1 MNMQGALH
9 GKRLLLVED
18 NADIQAFVS
27 TVARLEGADLKT
39 ASTGEE
45 GLAALKENGGLD
57 LVLLDLNLPG
67 IQGWDV
73 LEGIRSED
81 GSAPRIVV
89 FSAYTDAPTRE
100 RAAEMGAIGFIAKPV
115 GARELVEQLKAFL
128 AQ

>member
-1 MNMQGALH
+1 MQGALH

-18 NADIQAFVS
+18 NADIQAFVG
-27 TVARLEGADLKT
+27 TVARLEGATLIA

-45 GLAALKENGGLD
+45 GLVALKSEAAPD

-73 LEGIRSED
+73 LEQIKSE
-81 GSAPRIVV
+81 GSNLPVVV
-89 FSAYTDAPTRE
+89 FSAYTDTPTRE
-100 RAAEMGAIGFIAKPV
+100 RAAQMGAVGFIAKPV
-115 GARELVEQLKAFL
+115 GARELVEQLRAFL